1 MPSVPHVDL
10 GYASP
15 MEQTAKFFVGQIVHH
30 KKFDY
35 RGVIFDVDATF
46 RGTDEWYEKV
56 ARSRPP
62 KHLPWYHVLVDGAE
76 TEPEARR
83 PRGGKNEYRRKD
95 SYIDKLERGDAVP
108 EKSKKLS

>member
-1 MPSVPHVDL
+1 
-10 GYASP
+10 

-35 RGVIFDVDATF
+35 RGVIFDVDANF

-76 TEPEARR
+76 HPTYVAARHLESDDSGN
-83 PRGGKNEYRRKD
+83 PITHPLVGKLCGEFHEGRYSLGNR
-95 SYIDKLERGDAVP
+95 LQ
-108 EKSKKLS
+108 

>member
-1 MPSVPHVDL
+1 
-10 GYASP
+10 

-46 RGTDEWYEKV
+46 RGTDEWYEQV

-76 TEPEARR
+76 HPTYVAERHLEPDETGDPIVNPLENACFESFRDGQYSIRR
-83 PRGGKNEYRRKD
+83 VVN
-95 SYIDKLERGDAVP
+95 
-108 EKSKKLS
+108 